1 MKHILL
7 IASLLLIQTNLWAQ
21 KKVVLDQ
28 YGAIVRGDS
37 TRKEIALV
45 FTGDEFAD
53 GGETILATLS
63 KHKIKAGFFLTGNFY
78 AHYQNKKLITEL
90 VKAGHYLGPHSD
102 KHLLYADWK
111 KRDSLLI
118 PQHTFTL
125 DMLNNFERMAPFG
138 MQRSDIKLFIPPFEW
153 YNSKIVQWSRS
164 LNLQLINFTPGTRST
179 ADYTYPEMESKYVPS
194 DMIYQSILDR
204 EAKYKNGLN
213 GFILLTHI
221 GSDPRRTDK
230 FYNKLDQ
237 LITELK
243 KKGYKFV
250 RVDGMVISFY

>member
-1 MKHILL
+1 MKYHILL
-7 IASLLLIQTNLWAQ
+7 IASLLLVQTSLWAQ
-21 KKVVLDQ
+21 KKIVIDQ

-53 GGETILATLS
+53 GGETILTTLA

-78 AHYQNKKLITEL
+78 SNPNFKKLITDLKKE
-90 VKAGHYLGPHSD
+90 GHYLGPHSD
-102 KHLLYADWK
+102 KHLLYADWT

-125 DMLNNFERMAPFG
+125 DILNNFERMAPFG
-138 MQRSDIKLFIPPFEW
+138 IQRSDVTFFIPPFEW
-153 YNSKIVQWSRS
+153 YNSKIVKWSTS

-179 ADYTYPEMESKYVPS
+179 ADYTYPEMESKYVSS
-194 DMIYQSILDR
+194 DVIYQSILNR

-221 GSDPRRTDK
+221 GTDPRRMDK

-243 KKGYKFV
+243 KRKYTIVNINELLK
-250 RVDGMVISFY
+250 